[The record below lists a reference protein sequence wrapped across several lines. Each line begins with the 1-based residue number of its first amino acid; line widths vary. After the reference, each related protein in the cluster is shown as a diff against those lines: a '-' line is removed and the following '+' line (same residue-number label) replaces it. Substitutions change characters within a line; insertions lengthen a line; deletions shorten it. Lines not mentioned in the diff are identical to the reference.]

1 MINNNLDKQLMREM
15 FMTIREAEIK
25 NINTQKNDDKKMV
38 KNITNYICKQVEKE
52 TTKNEN
58 KKY

>member
-1 MINNNLDKQLMREM
+1 MMSNNWDKQLMREM

-38 KNITNYICKQVEKE
+38 KNITNYICKQIEKE
-52 TTKNEN
+52 ATKNED